1 MPRLSN
7 ISILYTC
14 TDEHSPNVHSP
25 NVDFP
30 NVDSPKVDSPNV
42 DSRNEEGIQPRS
54 RQAPSESQER
64 GEDAGAIPNA
74 TLVWEGENILWVG
87 RETDLPIAFEGM
99 ERVDA
104 KGSMVVPGLVDC
116 HTHLCFGG
124 WRADEFEMRIQGRSY
139 LEIAKAGG
147 GILSTMRATREATEE
162 ELFEK
167 AAGLLEEIRDLGVT
181 AIECKS
187 GYGLSLEA
195 ELKQLRVYKRLQ
207 GREQERGGMRIISTF
222 LGAHTVPPEYKE
234 NRRGYLDLVIGEM
247 IPRVAEEGLAD
258 FCDVFAEESAFTIDE
273 AKEVLEAGKQAGLRP
288 KIHADQLTAGGGA
301 ELAANVGAV
310 SADHLEQISPEGIR
324 AMAEDGVVAVTLPI
338 ASLYTQQPFLN
349 ARPLIDAG
357 IRVAVA
363 TDFNPGSAPSFDLPL
378 AMMLACNQSRLT
390 PAEALKGAT
399 IYAAQAIGLEQKI
412 GSLEPGKSADFL
424 LLNAENVNEWMYHY
438 KGSRLEVAYLRGVN
452 QSATST

>member
-1 MPRLSN
+1 M
-7 ISILYTC
+7 YTC
-14 TDEHSPNVHSP
+14 ADGH
-25 NVDFP
+25 
-30 NVDSPKVDSPNV
+30 
-42 DSRNEEGIQPRS
+42 SRNEHSRVGEGVQSRS
-54 RQAPSESQER
+54 RQAPMESQER

-87 RETDLPIAFEGM
+87 READLPELYKGM

-104 KGSMVVPGLVDC
+104 NGMMAVPGFVDC

-124 WRADEFEMRIQGRSY
+124 WRADEFEMRIRGRSY

-167 AAGLLEEIRDLGVT
+167 AAGLLEEIRALGVT

-187 GYGLSLEA
+187 GYGLSIEA
-195 ELKQLRVYKRLQ
+195 ELKQLRVYKRLRD
-207 GREQERGGMRIISTF
+207 RERERGGMRIVSTF

-247 IPRVAEEGLAD
+247 IPQVAEEGLAD
-258 FCDVFAEESAFTIDE
+258 FCDIFVEESAFTVEE
-273 AKEVLEAGKQAGLRP
+273 AREVLLAGKKAGLRP
-288 KIHADQLTAGGGA
+288 KVHADQLSAGGGA
-301 ELAANVGAV
+301 ELAAEVGAV
-310 SADHLEQISPEGIR
+310 SADHLEHISRGGIR
-324 AMAEDGVVAVTLPI
+324 AMAEAGVVAVTLPI

-349 ARPLIDAG
+349 ARPLADAG
-357 IRVAVA
+357 VRVAVA

-399 IYAAQAIGLEQKI
+399 LYAAQAIGLEQEI

-424 LLNAENVNEWMYHY
+424 LLNAKNVNEWMYHY
-438 KGSRLEVAYLRGVN
+438 KGSRLEVAYLRGVT
-452 QSATST
+452 QPVTST

>member
-1 MPRLSN
+1 M
-7 ISILYTC
+7 
-14 TDEHSPNVHSP
+14 
-25 NVDFP
+25 
-30 NVDSPKVDSPNV
+30 
-42 DSRNEEGIQPRS
+42 
-54 RQAPSESQER
+54 ESQER

-87 RETDLPIAFEGM
+87 READLPELYKGM

-104 KGSMVVPGLVDC
+104 NGMMAVPGFVDC

-124 WRADEFEMRIQGRSY
+124 WRADEFEMRIRGRSY

-147 GILSTMRATREATEE
+147 GILSTMRSTRKATEE

-167 AAGLLEEIRDLGVT
+167 AAGLLEEIRTLGVT

-187 GYGLSLEA
+187 GYGLSIEA
-195 ELKQLRVYKRLQ
+195 ELKQLRVHKRLRD
-207 GREQERGGMRIISTF
+207 RERERGGMRIVSTF

-247 IPRVAEEGLAD
+247 IPQVAEEGLAD
-258 FCDVFAEESAFTIDE
+258 FCDIFVEESAFTVEE
-273 AKEVLEAGKQAGLRP
+273 AREVLLAGKKAGLRP
-288 KIHADQLTAGGGA
+288 KVHADQLSAGGGA
-301 ELAANVGAV
+301 ELAAEVGAV
-310 SADHLEQISPEGIR
+310 SADHLEHISRGGIR
-324 AMAEDGVVAVTLPI
+324 AMAEAGVVAVTLPI

-349 ARPLIDAG
+349 ARPLADAG
-357 IRVAVA
+357 VRVAVA

-399 IYAAQAIGLEQKI
+399 LYAAQAIGLEQEI

-424 LLNAENVNEWMYHY
+424 LLNAKNVNEWMYHY
-438 KGSRLEVAYLRGVN
+438 KGSRLEVAYLRGVT
-452 QSATST
+452 QPVTST